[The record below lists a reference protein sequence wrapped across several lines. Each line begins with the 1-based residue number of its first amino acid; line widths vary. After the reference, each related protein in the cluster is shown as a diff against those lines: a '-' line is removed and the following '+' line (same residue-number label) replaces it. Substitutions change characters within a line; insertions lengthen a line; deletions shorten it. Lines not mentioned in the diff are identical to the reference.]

1 MQQTSMQ
8 KYCETRL
15 RNMMIRDKGEN
26 TRKIDGVLK
35 AEILYVLKSYME
47 LSDYDLDVDIVVNN
61 RGFYDL
67 TIKAEC
73 RNIKSVSYI
82 E

>member
-1 MQQTSMQ
+1 MDSTSMQ

-15 RNMMIRDKGEN
+15 RNMMIKDKGEN
-26 TRKIDGVLK
+26 ARKIDGVLR
-35 AEILYVLKSYME
+35 AEILYVLKNYLE
-47 LSDYDLDVDIVVNN
+47 LEEYDMDIDISINQK
-61 RGFYDL
+61 GFYDL